1 MFSFDPTSLLFLPPG
16 LAGIS
21 LVYLGLRFSFSFLPH
36 SLVADGKTPAESIGH
51 RNRASDEV
59 LSTLSSPKQLKTFAE
74 TLQELDGASIIS
86 FRTLRLLAI
95 VSLLV
100 LQIFDVASENG
111 NLTNY
116 LQLVFLVSRP
126 RSINLPSLTYEF
138 GVGLRIRSFSSHHL
152 RERFAMEGHII

>member
-21 LVYLGLRFSFSFLPH
+21 LVYLGLRFSFSCLPH
-36 SLVADGKTPAESIGH
+36 SLVADGKAPAESIGH
-51 RNRASDEV
+51 RNRASDGPGV

-126 RSINLPSLTYEF
+126 RSIQSAITN
-138 GVGLRIRSFSSHHL
+138 V
-152 RERFAMEGHII
+152 